1 MENHSYSF
9 GEDMV
14 VVLEIVYQLRSFAA
28 RIIYIKNMNV
38 NIYINKIKYTNQNQI
53 NSTGIIISVL

>member
-9 GEDMV
+9 GEEMV

-28 RIIYIKNMNV
+28 RIIDIKNINV
-38 NIYINKIKYTNQNQI
+38 NIYISIIKYTNQNQI
-53 NSTGIIISVL
+53 NSTEIIISVL